1 MNGSPA
7 PSTAAAPAAIFNAV
21 NDALAPLGAHI
32 AETPITPARVLAA
45 IADLDPSMTVLDD
58 VRRPL
63 RDTADVAELASTMPG
78 SAPSGVDRDDPA
90 VVAAMDEAIRRYE
103 AAWLDEPIPALDG
116 YPPRQA
122 ADDPTRRGDL
132 IALLDTFPVLE
143 GAVGMD
149 AERLRA
155 ALGLA

>member
-1 MNGSPA
+1 MTHGNSHISATLTLDGDRL
-7 PSTAAAPAAIFNAV
+7 AV
-21 NDALAPLGAHI
+21 QTNSERRMD
-32 AETPITPARVLAA
+32 RVLAA

-63 RDTADVAELASTMPG
+63 SDTADVAELASTMPG

-116 YPPRQA
+116 CTPRQA

-155 ALGLA
+155 ALGLAEPGP

>member
-1 MNGSPA
+1 
-7 PSTAAAPAAIFNAV
+7 
-21 NDALAPLGAHI
+21 
-32 AETPITPARVLAA
+32 
-45 IADLDPSMTVLDD
+45 
-58 VRRPL
+58 
-63 RDTADVAELASTMPG
+63 
-78 SAPSGVDRDDPA
+78 
-90 VVAAMDEAIRRYE
+90 MDEAIRRYE

-116 YPPRQA
+116 YTPRQA

-155 ALGLA
+155 ALGLAEPGR